1 MDDEFNIEDNL
12 TIFNANFECDDE
24 EKIKYLY
31 KTKKTI
37 ENNDIISKKIVK
49 EKYNHPLF
57 LNYNYC
63 LFCLERRKTKYN
75 HKNLNDIHNI
85 TTIKTIAELLEKEN
99 IKLQIPKNKIEKL
112 SKRRFIH
119 SCEHIQKN
127 IIEIKK
133 YKESD
138 TELYIEKNNKIGDNS
153 HSINMLKKIRTT
165 IDTNKNLKSFNSN
178 KNIKKSSK
186 LLSPK
191 FDKKHFEN
199 EEQSEDD
206 PKKTNTFKKN
216 SSTFQRKSF
225 SKKSVRLHQIKKF
238 SGENGNEEG
247 ENIFINSS
255 NQIRDSKLKKTKS
268 FNLFGFITD
277 YFYNDK
283 ENTIKNTY
291 MEQINETDLQSFQYF
306 EKNDKCGICL
316 GEIKD
321 KFTLF
326 CGDFFCRECI
336 INLIEESINNIA
348 MFDKI
353 ECPRCHESINEST
366 IKFLLKKEYLK
377 KYNKI
382 KTKTD
387 GLKNKNNVPCP
398 HPDCEGFALKEEEI
412 NGTLQ
417 CQKGHIFCHKCLEE
431 IPQKYRLEPN
441 NVHICINKYEE
452 TEKFLKHNK
461 NIRKCPQCKS
471 WVQREP
477 GGCNFF
483 RCSNIWCKYEFC
495 WICGKKYEPSHYR
508 NPLSMCFGLSDSN
521 YQGKMVKS
529 ARVRTLRCILIAL
542 LFILILLPI
551 IIIFFSFFLIFSFIM
566 YFQFDGKELRNV
578 RFHSKSAHKIFYY
591 CYFLFIIFISIGLI
605 PFGYICLVL
614 LILAI
619 PIFIIINK
627 IKKKKAMIFNYSKD

>member
-1 MDDEFNIEDNL
+1 M
-12 TIFNANFECDDE
+12 
-24 EKIKYLY
+24 
-31 KTKKTI
+31 
-37 ENNDIISKKIVK
+37 
-49 EKYNHPLF
+49 
-57 LNYNYC
+57 
-63 LFCLERRKTKYN
+63 
-75 HKNLNDIHNI
+75 
-85 TTIKTIAELLEKEN
+85 
-99 IKLQIPKNKIEKL
+99 
-112 SKRRFIH
+112 
-119 SCEHIQKN
+119 
-127 IIEIKK
+127 
-133 YKESD
+133 
-138 TELYIEKNNKIGDNS
+138 
-153 HSINMLKKIRTT
+153 
-165 IDTNKNLKSFNSN
+165 
-178 KNIKKSSK
+178 
-186 LLSPK
+186 
-191 FDKKHFEN
+191 
-199 EEQSEDD
+199 
-206 PKKTNTFKKN
+206 
-216 SSTFQRKSF
+216 
-225 SKKSVRLHQIKKF
+225 KKF
-238 SGENGNEEG
+238 SKENGNEEG

-255 NQIRDSKLKKTKS
+255 SQIRDSNLKKTKP

-277 YFYNDK
+277 YFYNNK
-283 ENTIKNTY
+283 ENTIKNTF

-366 IKFLLKKEYLK
+366 IKFLLKEEYLK

-412 NGTLQ
+412 NGTFQ
-417 CQKGHIFCHKCLEE
+417 CQKGHVFCHKCLEE

-441 NVHICINKYEE
+441 NVHVCINKYKE
-452 TEKFLKHNK
+452 TEEFLKNNK
-461 NIRKCPQCKS
+461 NIRKCPQCES

-529 ARVRTLRCILIAL
+529 AKVRTIRYILIAL

-551 IIIFFSFFLIFSFIM
+551 IIMFFSFFLIFSFIM

-578 RFHSKSAHKIFYY
+578 RFHSKSANKIFYY

-605 PFGYICLVL
+605 PFGYICLAL

-627 IKKKKAMIFNYSKD
+627 IKKKDDEF